1 MLRSPNSTSQTRVW
15 VVYFFVVFVHLIILG
30 RFFKIQIVDNE
41 KYSQRAK
48 SNYFRALSLPA
59 PRGLIK
65 DRNGNIIVD
74 NYPTYIVY
82 GIGAEIKDKEKNFTI
97 ISQSTGVD
105 TAILKKNYKNYFR
118 SRFLPARI
126 VKDLTIEQLS
136 KLEENKN
143 HLSGIIYKQFPER
156 IYHSKIKATHV
167 LGYLKEVDSK
177 MIKKHGKRKLCFWGF
192 GRLGR
197 SREAI

>member
-41 KYSQRAK
+41 KYAKRAK
-48 SNYFRALSLPA
+48 SNYVRALSLPA

-82 GIGAEIKDKEKNFTI
+82 GIDAEIKDKEKNFTI

-156 IYHSKIKATHV
+156 IYVKT
-167 LGYLKEVDSK
+167 
-177 MIKKHGKRKLCFWGF
+177 R
-192 GRLGR
+192 R
-197 SREAI
+197 